1 MPVSRRHKILFVY
14 PCFPMSFW
22 SFGYIKQIGGFTA
35 VMPPLGLAI
44 LAALTPPEFDV
55 EIVDENI
62 EAIDFDA
69 ECDVVALSAMAIQ
82 EARLFEV
89 ADAFRRRGRLV
100 CMGGPIC
107 NVLPERCRPHC
118 DVLFEGEGEYIWKQF
133 LADWREGTHRDHYV
147 QADKIDM
154 RDSPAPRVELLK
166 VDRYRLGCVQTT
178 RGCPF
183 KCEFCDIIVTYG
195 RKVRAKPVAHVIA
208 ELQQWADH
216 GVDFVTLA
224 DDNLVGDRA
233 YCRQMLRAVA
243 DWNRARA
250 VPISLFAEMSV
261 DAVRDPELLELC
273 RQANITE
280 MFLGVETPRKAGLRE
295 TLKMQN
301 VATDLVSAVKTIQS
315 YGMVTVAGMI
325 IGFDSDDAA
334 IFEDQYAFLQEAGIP
349 IVMLGLL
356 QAIPRTPLYER
367 LERTGRLRSPA
378 QGNNTLSFTN
388 IEPVCMRYDELV
400 DGYRT
405 LFTRLYTLDAIG
417 DRWLANVDAWRSVPG
432 RTWLQKPL
440 GRWRPFML
448 VQTLLILRWYVARP
462 SRFAFFCRMMAGT
475 LARLP
480 AAVPQTFSYLAYFIH
495 LREYADKVVAREWK
509 FNYALDEVNTAANR
523 FGEGGAINMVKLE
536 TTDARLKRLR
546 TNHVQRRN
554 RRTRREKMLKVFLR
568 VLRVLRSTSY
578 FFTLLSRARDR
589 AAASGTRPE
598 RRCRGDDRECRRTAF
613 EDVRSS
619 LSNCSYKTSRRAAS
633 NGPASRGS
641 RGHPSRSRAARHDPA
656 ASAASTHRRPRWTP
670 SPSSETPTSS
680 SATSAHPRRPCPS
693 AETSHRRARGIP

>member
-1 MPVSRRHKILFVY
+1 MSTIPTCRPKKILLVY
-14 PCFPMSFW
+14 PRFPVSFW
-22 SFGYIKQIGGFTA
+22 SFGYIKRIGGFTA

-44 LAALTPPEFDV
+44 LAALTPSEFDI

-62 EAIDFDA
+62 ETIDFDA

-118 DVLFEGEGEYIWKQF
+118 DVLFEGEGEYTWKQF
-133 LADWREGTHRDHYV
+133 LAEWSAGTHGDHYV

-166 VDRYRLGCVQTT
+166 VDQYRLGCVQTT

-195 RKVRAKPVAHVIA
+195 RKVRAKPIAHVIA

-233 YCRQMLRAVA
+233 YCREMLRAVA

-250 VPISLFAEMSV
+250 VPISLYAEMSV

-400 DGYRT
+400 NGYRE
-405 LFTRLYTLDAIG
+405 LFTRLYMLDAIG

-440 GRWRPFML
+440 GRWRLFML

-462 SRFAFFCRMMAGT
+462 SRFAFFCRMIAGT
-475 LARLP
+475 LTRVP
-480 AAVPQTFSYLAYFIH
+480 AAIPQTFSYLAYFIH
-495 LREYADKVVAREWK
+495 LREYADKVVAREWR
-509 FNYALDEVNTAANR
+509 FNYALDDVNTSANR
-523 FGEGGAINMVKLE
+523 FGEGGVINMVKLE
-536 TTDARLKRLR
+536 AQKDGMSDTASQHTEIRSVGTDS
-546 TNHVQRRN
+546 
-554 RRTRREKMLKVFLR
+554 E
-568 VLRVLRSTSY
+568 
-578 FFTLLSRARDR
+578 RA
-589 AAASGTRPE
+589 E
-598 RRCRGDDRECRRTAF
+598 
-613 EDVRSS
+613 
-619 LSNCSYKTSRRAAS
+619 
-633 NGPASRGS
+633 
-641 RGHPSRSRAARHDPA
+641 
-656 ASAASTHRRPRWTP
+656 
-670 SPSSETPTSS
+670 
-680 SATSAHPRRPCPS
+680 
-693 AETSHRRARGIP
+693 I